1 METKKLVLAGSGLVA
16 AMALSIGVYAGGVF
30 DGNAPNQPTEVGT
43 VGMVLPGYENTVS
56 DTDIDLAG
64 GIREEGSG
72 EDQDAAGRAFPGYE
86 HISDTPGQE
95 MEPELGHQS

>member
-1 METKKLVLAGSGLVA
+1 MVAAIALSVGIYTSGLF
-16 AMALSIGVYAGGVF
+16 GN
-30 DGNAPNQPTEVGT
+30 DGPGT

-72 EDQDAAGRAFPGYE
+72 EEQDAAGRTFPGYE
-86 HISDTPGQE
+86 HISDTPGQVLEDGTVSTGMPVPGYEGEVEE
-95 MEPELGHQS
+95 MVVRE